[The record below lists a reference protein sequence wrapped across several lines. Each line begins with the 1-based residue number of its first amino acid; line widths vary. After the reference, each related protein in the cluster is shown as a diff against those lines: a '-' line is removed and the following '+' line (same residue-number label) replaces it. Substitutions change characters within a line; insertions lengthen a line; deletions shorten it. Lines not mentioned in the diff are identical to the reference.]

1 MIEAMQYIFQKGT
14 YEILSEIKKHGKIQ
28 PSKLA
33 ELITTISEKT
43 LYKRLDDLKRV
54 GLIVEAGGLNESGR
68 PVKYYSLTQL
78 GLKVLSKFKEVEQIL
93 QEEKALNK

>member
-43 LYKRLDDLKRV
+43 LYKRLDELKRV